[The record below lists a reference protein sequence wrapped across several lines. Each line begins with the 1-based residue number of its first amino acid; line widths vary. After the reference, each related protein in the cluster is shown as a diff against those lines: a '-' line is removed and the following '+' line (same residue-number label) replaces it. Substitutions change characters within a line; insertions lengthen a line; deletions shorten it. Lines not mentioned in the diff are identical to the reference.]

1 MSIIDEIKTPPSVKL
16 ASAGEV
22 KMPIVLQTAVDTSHR
37 DAHSKPYSTY
47 EQAQNSSL
55 SVSDIS
61 VTATE
66 YSLDPV
72 QMP

>member
-16 ASAGEV
+16 TSAGEV
-22 KMPIVLQTAVDTSHR
+22 KMPIVPQIAVDTSLR

-47 EQAQNSSL
+47 EQAQNSSQ
-55 SVSDIS
+55 SISDIS

-66 YSLDPV
+66 YS
-72 QMP
+72 